1 MKLLTLIA
9 IALCLCAVSSFAQN
23 TYSIR
28 GVTTDSTSKARVPTT
43 VAVWNAKD
51 SILRKFT
58 RTAPDGSFTI
68 TGLPA
73 GRFLLLVIHP
83 DYIDYSTIFTL
94 DPLNKSH
101 DFGNIKLAV
110 KALMLKGVDIKGSQ
124 VDAIKIKGD
133 TIEYNAKR
141 YVVQPNDKV
150 EDMLRQLPGVEVD
163 AAGHI
168 TAQGERVQK
177 VLLDGEEFFGDDPL
191 LITRNIRGDM
201 VDKIQ
206 IYNKKSDQAT
216 FTGVDDG
223 VKIKTLNVV
232 LKEDR
237 RVGTFGKVSGGV
249 GTRDYYEAQ
258 GIANKFTANYKAA
271 VYGTKSNDGVVG
283 LGFADNNRIGVT
295 NSLGGAADQL
305 DNATYNGIG
314 LPQAQTVGVH
324 YDGKWNK
331 NKESINANY
340 KEGSLSNTT
349 DEETRILITQPGG
362 TQFENKK
369 QHIYQDLS
377 KQKVDGTYQKTY
389 SPAANL
395 KIDVDAAIRHTENS
409 NSTTDSL
416 ENANGTP
423 INIVNSNDH
432 SKAQEKIF
440 NTHILF
446 NQRFKSKQSVS
457 FEIRQT
463 YNETDATENV
473 YSNSHTSYNNGN
485 TVIDQYK
492 PSTVSALTL
501 GSNIV
506 FTQPLSPKLGLLIN
520 HGFNIGNTAS
530 DTRSFDQSSPGV
542 YNVLDSIYSNNYK
555 VQRIA
560 NQIGA
565 MFAYRSST
573 KIFMFF
579 GNRGSVVS
587 YRQTNEYTGGVF
599 TRSFIQWD
607 PEADFTYQISQS
619 KRLLLEYTGHTQ
631 QLSISQLQPVTNN
644 TNQLNIVIGNPNL
657 RPAFSNNFVFSYNS
671 SQQLTGQTFFL
682 NGGFSFITD
691 PILYSTVQNSNTGVT
706 TSQSVNLDGK
716 TQYNYNL
723 SLNEGI
729 IIKSWDLRVNGSLS
743 ASGNVNYTQF
753 DNILQKNA
761 VQTYSPSINLSKAK
775 LKKYTLSASIRPFYT
790 ITNNITADSTVSYKT
805 FGFSTFERVL
815 FFLPAK
821 FQVYSDVQYTYNGP
835 TRGLPATYKTML
847 NGGINRTFLKG
858 DNIKLSLSGINWLNQ
873 DQNTRSP
880 SGNRIIQTNYN
891 SLGRYFMF
899 SISWD
904 FTKFGTIPAKN

>member
-1 MKLLTLIA
+1 MKLITLIA
-9 IALCLCAVSSFAQN
+9 IALCLCTLSSFAQS
-23 TYSIR
+23 TYSIK
-28 GVTTDSTSKARVPTT
+28 GITVDSTSKAKVPTT

-73 GRFLLLVIHP
+73 GRFLLLVMNP
-83 DYIDYSTIFTL
+83 DYTDYSTIFTL

-101 DFGNIKLAV
+101 DFGNIKLTI
-110 KALMLKGVDIKGSQ
+110 KALMLKEVAIKGSQ

-237 RVGTFGKVSGGV
+237 RVGTFGKVSGGA
-249 GTRDYYEAQ
+249 GTRDYYEGQ

-271 VYGTKSNDGVVG
+271 LYGTKSNDGVVG

-305 DNATYNGIG
+305 DNSVYNGIG

-324 YDGKWNK
+324 YDSKWNK

-349 DEETRILITQPGG
+349 DEDSKILITLPGG
-362 TQFENKK
+362 TQFENKN

-377 KQKVDGTYQKTY
+377 KQKLDGTYQKTF
-389 SPAANL
+389 SPMATI
-395 KIDVDAAIRHTENS
+395 KIDVDGAIRHTENA
-409 NSTTDSL
+409 STKTDSL

-423 INIVNSNDH
+423 INTVNSNDH

-446 NQRFKSKQSVS
+446 NQRLKSKQSFS

-463 YNETDATENV
+463 YNETNATENI

-501 GSNIV
+501 GSNII
-506 FTQPLSPKLGLLIN
+506 FTQPLSPKMGMLIN

-560 NQIGA
+560 NQIGI

-573 KIFMFF
+573 KFFMFF
-579 GNRGSVVS
+579 GNRGSIVN

-599 TRSFIQWD
+599 KRSFVQWD
-607 PEADFTYQISQS
+607 PEADLTYQIAQS
-619 KRLLLEYTGHTQ
+619 KGIIFEYTGHTQ

-644 TNQLNIVIGNPNL
+644 TNQLYIVVGNPNL
-657 RPAFSNNFVFSYNS
+657 RPAFSNNFIFSYNS
-671 SQQLTGQTFFL
+671 RQQLTGQTFFA
-682 NGGFSFITD
+682 NGGFTFVAD
-691 PILYSTVQNSNTGVT
+691 PIISTQAENSKTGVT
-706 TSQSVNLDGK
+706 TSQAVNLDGK
-716 TQYNYNL
+716 TQYNYNFN
-723 SLNEGI
+723 LNEGI
-729 IIKSWDLRVNGSLS
+729 IIKPWDLRVNGSLS
-743 ASGNVNYTQF
+743 ASGSVSYSQLN
-753 DNILQKNA
+753 NILQKNA
-761 VQTYSPSINLSKAK
+761 IQTYSPSINLSKAK
-775 LKKYTLSASIRPFYT
+775 LKKYTLSASIRPIYT
-790 ITNNITADSTVSYKT
+790 INNIVTDSTVSYKT
-805 FGFSTFERVL
+805 FGFSTSGRVL

-821 FQVYSDVQYTYNGP
+821 LQISSDIQYTYTGP
-835 TRGLPATYKTML
+835 TSGLPATYKTML
-847 NGGINRTFLKG
+847 NGAINRTFLKG
-858 DNIKLSLSGINWLNQ
+858 DNIKLSLSGLNLLNQ
-873 DQNTRSP
+873 DQNTRFP
-880 SGNRIIQTNYN
+880 SGNRITQTNYN
-891 SLGRYFMF
+891 TLGRYFMF